1 MVLFVPLLIL
11 LALIVG
17 VINRDYIEHSFL
29 ISDTFQLWMGIG
41 IVGLLVLNFILDSF
55 LKSKRNHQEYLRRN
69 DLDKY
74 K

>member
-11 LALIVG
+11 LALFVG

-29 ISDTFQLWMGIG
+29 MSDTLELWLGIG
-41 IVGLLVLNFILDSF
+41 IVGLFVLNFILESF
-55 LKSKRNHQEYLRRN
+55 AKSKRNYQEYLRRN
-69 DLDKY
+69 GLDKY